1 MNTVGL
7 QRTLPLGA
15 LAALLGLAPLVASGG
30 TDFLRTQTIEL
41 QSGWNAVFLEVE
53 PRDSSP
59 DTVFEGTP
67 VEIAAAW
74 LRPVSTV
81 EYIANPE
88 SEPWNLPGWSVWFAP
103 EREDAFLSS
112 LYAIRGQ
119 QAYLVKASEAFQWE
133 IEGGV
138 RHRPIRWQAG
148 SFNLQGF
155 NVDPAAPPTFAEF
168 FAGAEGRVGGRV
180 YRLLNGEWRP
190 VNNPTLTRL
199 RPGEAYWI
207 HSRGR
212 TDYQGPVTV
221 HGLAGGALRLSPA
234 TGETRIAIQNTGA
247 GMTDIGL
254 AVAGGSLPL
263 MEVRADGFDTERH
276 PIIES
281 ADWAGLAP
289 GDGAVLRLYGR
300 SPSGV
305 ADSAGAV
312 LKITANGVIQWIP
325 VHNANLPNEGNP

>member
-1 MNTVGL
+1 MNTASI
-7 QRTLPLGA
+7 QCTFDRRA
-15 LAALLGLAPLVASGG
+15 LVCLLCLAPLVASGSA
-30 TDFLRTQTIEL
+30 DFMRTQTIEIE
-41 QSGWNAVFLEVE
+41 SGWNAVFLEVE
-53 PRDSSP
+53 PLDSAP
-59 DTVFEGTP
+59 EAVFDGTP
-67 VEIAAAW
+67 IKIAAAW
-74 LRPVSTV
+74 LRPVSTL

-88 SEPWNLPGWSVWFAP
+88 SKPWNLSGWSVWFAP
-103 EREDAFLSS
+103 EREDAFLAS

-119 QAYLVKASEAFQWE
+119 QAYLVKSSEAFQWE
-133 IEGGV
+133 VEGAV
-138 RHRPIRWQAG
+138 RHRSIRWRAG

-207 HSRGR
+207 YSRGR

-234 TGETRIAIQNTGA
+234 TGEARISIQNTGA

-254 AVAGGSLPL
+254 GVAGGSLPL
-263 MEVRADGFDTERH
+263 MEVRNNGFDTERH
-276 PIIES
+276 PIVES
-281 ADWAGLAP
+281 TDWAGLAP
-289 GDGAVLRLYGR
+289 GQAAVLRLYGR
-300 SPSGV
+300 SPSG
-305 ADSAGAV
+305 ATDSADAV

-325 VHNANLPNEGNP
+325 VHNANLPNEGRP